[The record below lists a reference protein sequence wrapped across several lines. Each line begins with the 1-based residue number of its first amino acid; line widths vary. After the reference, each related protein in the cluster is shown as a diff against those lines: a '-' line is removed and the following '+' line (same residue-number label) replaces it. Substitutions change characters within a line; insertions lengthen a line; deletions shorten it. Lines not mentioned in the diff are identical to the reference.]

1 MYRGGERERVTEKR
15 RLFVFLNSAQNLAIK
30 NGYTLRS
37 TQIRSPI
44 EIMIVIKTGK
54 GSFIYQ
60 LTLNRVGGT
69 RKFCHY
75 SVC

>member
-1 MYRGGERERVTEKR
+1 MTEKR

-37 TQIRSPI
+37 TQILSSI

-54 GSFIYQ
+54 GSFTYQ
-60 LTLNRVGGT
+60 LMLNRVRGD
-69 RKFCHY
+69 
-75 SVC
+75 